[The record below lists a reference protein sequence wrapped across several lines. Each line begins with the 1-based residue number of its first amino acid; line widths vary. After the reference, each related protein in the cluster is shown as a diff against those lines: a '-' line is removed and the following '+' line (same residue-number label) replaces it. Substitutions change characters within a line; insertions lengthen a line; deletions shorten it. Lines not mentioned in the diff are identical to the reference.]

1 MQGQNSLLR
10 TLLCEGL
17 PCILIY
23 FVKPIF
29 LVRSDVQAL
38 HGNRVICTTKTYHRL
53 FVYLTQVNTNHLVN
67 LISEAAIEAVNTP
80 LVDLESDVGILLLV
94 AQESANDL
102 QGKLPFIPEPL
113 LDNIAGVIEL
123 KSN

>member
-1 MQGQNSLLR
+1 
-10 TLLCEGL
+10 
-17 PCILIY
+17 
-23 FVKPIF
+23 
-29 LVRSDVQAL
+29 
-38 HGNRVICTTKTYHRL
+38 
-53 FVYLTQVNTNHLVN
+53 